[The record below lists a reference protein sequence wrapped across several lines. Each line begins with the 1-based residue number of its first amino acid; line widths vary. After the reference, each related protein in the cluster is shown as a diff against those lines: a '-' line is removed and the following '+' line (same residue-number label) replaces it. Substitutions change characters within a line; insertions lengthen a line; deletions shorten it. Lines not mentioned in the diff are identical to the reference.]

1 MLNLTIRCKL
11 IDDPKLLE
19 QWNYDEPLLELYND
33 LISTVIPMSKI
44 THHRLRYELCHIHQV
59 SSRWIAMRLTEF
71 VYMSIM
77 ARKGTVAGD
86 KEIEKVMSEIMRR

>member
-1 MLNLTIRCKL
+1 
-11 IDDPKLLE
+11 
-19 QWNYDEPLLELYND
+19 
-33 LISTVIPMSKI
+33 
-44 THHRLRYELCHIHQV
+44 
-59 SSRWIAMRLTEF
+59 MRLTEF